1 MNHTSYSSP
10 AFSAERDRMAASL
23 YNLLWAREQ
32 DEDGSDEPSEFGTVP
47 FSVPGQDRIVG
58 DISLRDPLSPV
69 NERILVVLA
78 MARRP
83 LRQTEIEGALGLPA
97 EQLHNACKWLSDH
110 RYIDRVS
117 LPGANGQRSATAWS
131 MADRGEWWTHQL
143 CSR

>member
-1 MNHTSYSSP
+1 MNHTQYSSP
-10 AFSAERDRMAASL
+10 AISAERDRMAAAL

-32 DEDGSDEPSEFGTVP
+32 DVEGFAHDSEFGADP
-47 FSVPGQDRIVG
+47 FAMPGEEGVRT
-58 DISLRDPLSPV
+58 DIALSDPLSPV

-83 LRQTEIEGALGLPA
+83 LRQAEIEGALGLPG
-97 EQLHNACKWLSDH
+97 EQLSNTCKWLSDH
-110 RYIDRVS
+110 RYIERVS
-117 LPGANGQRSATAWS
+117 LPEANGQRSATAWS